1 MGDLTHFNE
10 QGRAKMVDV
19 SAKPETTRTAVA
31 QSSILLN
38 DEIYE
43 LVTNHKMKKGDVLA
57 VAQVAGIMAS
67 KNTSNIIPMCHPIA
81 LQGVNIA
88 FDWKKEEQGY
98 RLMIETEAKTKGSTG
113 VEMEALTA
121 ASVTAL
127 TVYDMC
133 KAIDKGMVIGP
144 TFLVEKTG
152 GVSSSDYKRQVK
164 QTDRD

>member
-88 FDWKKEEQGY
+88 FDWEKEEQ
-98 RLMIETEAKTKGSTG
+98 LH
-113 VEMEALTA
+113 
-121 ASVTAL
+121 
-127 TVYDMC
+127 
-133 KAIDKGMVIGP
+133 P
-144 TFLVEKTG
+144 
-152 GVSSSDYKRQVK
+152 
-164 QTDRD
+164 

>member
-88 FDWKKEEQGY
+88 FDWEKEEQGH
-98 RLMIETEAKTKGSTG
+98 RLRIETEAKTKGSTG

-164 QTDRD
+164 RKDRD